1 MDGARGS
8 GGTHRSSLLYG
19 GETQGSPELG
29 NFGAPGLDSSSGLAQ
44 EVHHA
49 MRDSLEATAGHR
61 KARSGVFG
69 DDGGSGWRVSPECA
83 RSRHTGL
90 GLGEETGP

>member
-1 MDGARGS
+1 MDGVHGS
-8 GGTHRSSLLYG
+8 GGTRWSSLLRG
-19 GETQGSPELG
+19 GATQGSPELG
-29 NFGAPGLDSSSGLAQ
+29 NFGALGLNSSSGLAQ

-61 KARSGVFG
+61 KVRSRVFG
-69 DDGGSGWRVSPECA
+69 DDGGSGQRVSPECV

>member
-1 MDGARGS
+1 MAARLAGALPRGGAR
-8 GGTHRSSLLYG
+8 
-19 GETQGSPELG
+19 PE
-29 NFGAPGLDSSSGLAQ
+29 FGVFGVPGLGLSRGLPQ

-61 KARSGVFG
+61 KVRSRVFG
-69 DDGGSGWRVSPECA
+69 DDGGSGQRVSPECV

-90 GLGEETGP
+90 GLGEEMGP